1 MIFDNRFKLFEY
13 SEFTFRGAENRVHVF
28 YTGVLLYV

>member
-1 MIFDNRFKLFEY
+1 MIFDDRFKLFEY
-13 SEFTFRGAENRVHVF
+13 SEFGFRGAENRVHVF